1 MNEFTPNSTS
11 FFGNLVAVRQALTS
25 YGIEADAFIREAGIN
40 PNEYHPAGKRVPGK
54 LMEDLTL
61 RAIDATGDEAFGLRM
76 VESATPNTYHALSAA
91 LLYSSNLRSFFQRF
105 ERFGSLVTTLYQVKL
120 TDQRKSALFSLHPA
134 QEIDKRVLDADA
146 DAFCGVVL
154 KYVQYVTGIR
164 FVPLKVQLT
173 RSNDKKYA
181 ARYANF
187 FGCDIEYDCDHACV
201 VVDRSDL
208 EKRLIGGDS
217 ELAQQNEQA
226 IVKLMEKANS
236 LDLPT
241 RVYAKLVEKL
251 PEGECTREMMA
262 EMMNMSPSSF
272 YQKLKESGRTYQEI
286 LDETRLEL
294 AKNYMKQSTIS
305 TSEIA
310 YLLGFHDSSN
320 FSRAF
325 RRWTGHSPSDYRHK
339 LNEKSSTST

>member
-11 FFGNLVAVRQALTS
+11 FFGNLVAIRQALSS
-25 YGIEADAFIREAGIN
+25 YGIEADAFIRGAGID
-40 PNEYHPAGKRVPGK
+40 PNEYHPAGKRVPGV
-54 LMEDLTL
+54 LMEELIL
-61 RAIDATGDEAFGLRM
+61 KALDATDDDAFGLRL
-76 VESATPNTYHALSAA
+76 VEAATPNTHHALSAA

-105 ERFGSLVTTLYQVKL
+105 ERFWSLVTTLYQVKL
-120 TDQRKSALFSLHPA
+120 IDQRMSAQFSLHPA
-134 QEIDKRVLDADA
+134 KEIDQRVLDTDA
-146 DAFCGVVL
+146 DTFCGIVL
-154 KYVQYVTGIR
+154 KYVQYVTGTK

-173 RSNDKKYA
+173 RSKNPKYE

-187 FGCDIEYDCDHACV
+187 FGCEIEYDREFACV
-201 VVDRSDL
+201 VVSREDL
-208 EKRLIGGDS
+208 DKRLIGGDS
-217 ELAQQNEQA
+217 ELAKQNEQA
-226 IVKLMEKANS
+226 IVRLMEKANS

-272 YQKLKESGRTYQEI
+272 YQKLKESGRTYQDI
-286 LDETRLEL
+286 LDETRLAL
-294 AKNYMKQSTIS
+294 ARNYMRQSTIS

-325 RRWTGHSPSDYRHK
+325 RRWTGLSPSDYRQK
-339 LNEKSSTST
+339 LDESTEALA